1 MKGRGVGIHEPMMN
15 GWKSLL
21 TGPYRFATCVR
32 TRLYEHGWL
41 TQCRLPCPVVSVGN
55 LTVGGTGKTPMT
67 MWVAERLLEQGKKP
81 GILSRGY
88 RRKNPREFLLV
99 SDGTSILAG
108 PTEAGDEPYL
118 MASRCPG
125 VVVAVGADRYALG
138 RWVLSLMPIDCFVLD
153 DGFQHLGLDR
163 DVNLLLVDSSDP
175 AGMKDLLPVGRL
187 REPLGE
193 AGRASDIVLT
203 RVEDESMI
211 PDVVGPIEAALGST
225 INPITTRF
233 TTKKLV
239 GTSESMPLSDVREKR
254 ALIFSGIGNPDQFRR
269 MVTALGVQVVDELVF
284 RDHEA
289 YDPPRVQE
297 IYRRIERSRPDLV
310 LTTEKDLIKVQSNWS
325 VPMPLFAVCLELEFL
340 NGRSR
345 LERALAAL

>member
-1 MKGRGVGIHEPMMN
+1 MMN
-15 GWKSLL
+15 GWKLLL

-32 TRLYEHGWL
+32 TRLYEQGWL
-41 TQCRLPCPVVSVGN
+41 TQRRLPCPVVSVGN

-67 MWVAERLLEQGKKP
+67 MWVAKRLLEQGKKP

-88 RRKNPREFLLV
+88 RRKSPREFLLV

-108 PTEAGDEPYL
+108 PQEAGDEPYL

-138 RWVLSLMPIDCFVLD
+138 RWVLNMMPVDCLVLD

-211 PDVVGPIEAALGST
+211 PDVLGPIEVALGST

-233 TTKKLV
+233 TIKKLV

-254 ALIFSGIGNPDQFRR
+254 ALIFSGIGSPNPFRR
-269 MVTALGVQVVDELVF
+269 MVTALGVQVADELVF

-289 YDPPRVQE
+289 YDPPTVQE
-297 IYRRIERSRPDLV
+297 IYRRIEQSRPDVV